1 MRTIKQVIIEI
12 LLTHFSAIMGYGFWI
27 GMIVFMCMVDGHR
40 FDKVVEYM
48 LTSWTASVATYIKVK
63 AIGPGGAGDYAPGKT
78 KAALTG
84 GN

>member
-1 MRTIKQVIIEI
+1 MTTIKQVIIEI

-63 AIGPGGAGDYAPGKT
+63 AIGPGAGIGDYPPGRPRG
-78 KAALTG
+78 ALG
-84 GN
+84 Q

>member
-1 MRTIKQVIIEI
+1 MTTIKQVIIEI

-63 AIGPGGAGDYAPGKT
+63 AIGPGTVAGDSPPGRPR
-78 KAALTG
+78 AALG
-84 GN
+84 Q